1 MHRACLA
8 QMCLQV
14 ASTVMGSVCRA
25 PLAVVVV
32 VAAVVAVGV
41 VARQQQGPLTCWSC
55 LAHTHGPDCYDLDDE
70 NMTLTKMCNPEEVFC
85 TVNRIW
91 YVVEAGAEARN
102 LSVNRTCA
110 ADCSPSCVVIGDR
123 TKIHSC
129 TSCCTTSYCN
139 VGSSAS
145 AQPIA
150 SACLVGAALLLLGAW
165 TSLAFPR
172 TYTLPPG

>member
-1 MHRACLA
+1 
-8 QMCLQV
+8 
-14 ASTVMGSVCRA
+14 MGSVCRSS
-25 PLAVVVV
+25 LAVVVMAV
-32 VAAVVAVGV
+32 AVVAVGV

-55 LAHTHGPDCYDLDDE
+55 LAHTQGPDCYDLDYE

-145 AQPIA
+145 ARPTA
-150 SACLVGAALLLLGAW
+150 SNHLVVAAALLLGAW
-165 TSLAFPR
+165 SGLVLPR
-172 TYTLPPG
+172 THTLPAG